1 VKSRSYYKIRTIC
14 AEIHP
19 QFINGFH
26 KSSNLRPC
34 ARTFAAIKDNFYYTI
49 YNLVYGK
56 LI

>member
-1 VKSRSYYKIRTIC
+1 VKCRSYYKISTIC

-26 KSSNLRPC
+26 KSSKLRPC

-49 YNLVYGK
+49 
-56 LI
+56 II

>member
-34 ARTFAAIKDNFYYTI
+34 ARTFAAIEDNFYYTI